1 MACHDVAA
9 SIKEGLPTYNQL
21 VLAYNDKPNT
31 VDELYE
37 DIHVIRAGVQ
47 KVVASQPLSKE
58 YGKLM
63 DKCFKEFKP
72 DIIHFDYP
80 NPYAAFYLLKAMKK
94 YHYQGKFILF
104 WHCDIIKQKIIRKFF
119 DGQTKKLIE
128 LADTIIVTSPNYL
141 KNTSFLPKYPNK
153 HYEVLPL
160 RVGDA
165 RLVVTEEE
173 KKKAQEIKQ
182 SYPNKKLGFFFGR
195 HVPYKGLKYLI
206 EADKKLDQDRIQLL
220 IAGKGPL
227 TEELKEQAKGLSN
240 ITWLGRLSDEDI
252 NSYLLACDFFAFPSI
267 TRNEAYGISLAEA
280 LYFGKPA
287 VTFTIPGSGVNWVNL
302 DGVTGLE
309 APNCDADALAANI
322 KKLTEDDALYKKLS
336 AGALERA
343 NAYFTKDVY
352 SKKVVEIFR

>member
-21 VLAYNDKPNT
+21 VLAYNDKSNT
-31 VDELYE
+31 IDELYE

-94 YHYQGKFILF
+94 YHYEGKFILF

-119 DGQTKKLIE
+119 DGQTKKLVE
-128 LADTIIVTSPNYL
+128 LADTVIVTSPNYL
-141 KNTSFLPKYPNK
+141 QNTSFLPKYPDK

-165 RLVVTEEE
+165 RLIVTEEE
-173 KKKAQEIKQ
+173 KKKAQEIRQ

-206 EADKKLDQDRIQLL
+206 EADKKLDQDKIRLL

-227 TEELKEQAKGLSN
+227 TEELKEQAKGLNN
-240 ITWLGRLSDEDI
+240 ISWLGRLSDEDI

-287 VTFTIPGSGVNWVNL
+287 VTFMIPGSGVNWVNL

-309 APNCDADALAANI
+309 APNCDTDALASNI